1 MLREWPYTASSRDA
15 SGNTSPS
22 DLEISLGRGFCTWRN
37 CPRTIS
43 RAPLGNLGPREM
55 HFPIYPSSWQIQS
68 ASSVPTDKSMIARRL
83 RGCDVKYSGFGR
95 IQSDSGEKKK
105 HRGPDS
111 NYLLMQCLPF
121 GGDWN
126 LDVLSKKHAHEPGL
140 RIKAEFFFASGL
152 GFFSAKF

>member
-1 MLREWPYTASSRDA
+1 MKINTSLLMLREWPYTASSRDA

-83 RGCDVKYSGFGR
+83 RGCDVKYSGVWQDPG
-95 IQSDSGEKKK
+95 DTGDTLEAAGGE
-105 HRGPDS
+105 
-111 NYLLMQCLPF
+111 LE
-121 GGDWN
+121 
-126 LDVLSKKHAHEPGL
+126 A
-140 RIKAEFFFASGL
+140 ITT
-152 GFFSAKF
+152 